1 MSDSDS
7 EGGVPLI
14 EAAFDPTSTSKKRKA
29 EAEPE
34 ASKDNKKAAK
44 KAKRKEKKKQKAK
57 EIDEDDL
64 DQELGVNHSFER
76 MDGQLL
82 ADYVNARTR
91 LYGKD
96 LSSVELEDKFISART
111 VQDSTSWSEPRTT
124 DNLSAFIKRHSSTL
138 KATPSKPAGAP
149 HTIVVTASGIRA
161 ADVCRSLK
169 SGLPKQGTKDLNV
182 AKLFAKHLKLADQ
195 VAHLKKNK
203 IDFGVGTP
211 DRLSALL
218 DEKALSV
225 ANLKRVLV
233 DVSYIDQKKRGIL
246 DMKDLHEALL
256 KFLLRKE
263 FVGEE
268 RQGGDGLFLF
278 Y

>member
-1 MSDSDS
+1 MSDSES

-14 EAAFDPTSTSKKRKA
+14 EAQFDIDASSKKRKR

-34 ASKDNKKAAK
+34 ASKDSKKAAK

-91 LYGKD
+91 LYGKE

-111 VQDSTSWSEPRTT
+111 VQDSSSWTEPRTT
-124 DNLSAFIKRHSSTL
+124 DNLSAFL
-138 KATPSKPAGAP
+138 KKQAGSLEPTAPKPHGAP
-149 HTIVVTASGIRA
+149 HTIVVTVSGIRA

-169 SGLPKQGTKDLNV
+169 SGLPKQGVKAPNV
-182 AKLFAKHLKLADQ
+182 AKLFAKHLKLPDQ
-195 VAHLKKNK
+195 IAHLKRSKV
-203 IDFGVGTP
+203 DYGVGTP
-211 DRLSALL
+211 DRLTALL
-218 DEKALSV
+218 QDGALSTV
-225 ANLKRVLV
+225 NLKRVVV

-246 DMKDLHEALL
+246 DMKDLHEAVIKL
-256 KFLLRKE
+256 LLRKE
-263 FVGEE
+263 FVGEDK
-268 RQGGDGLFLF
+268 QGGDGLFLF